1 MLWFPG
7 QANALHP
14 MATVD
19 HSLAMVDLA
28 GGPQNMCEKMNKAFS
43 DGNLQWT
50 LELADHLIISKN
62 CVSVARVCNL
72 LFFKNPYIPS
82 IHFDIG
88 HQMQGFK
95 TYG

>member
-1 MLWFPG
+1 MLWFSG
-7 QANALHP
+7 QATALHP

-50 LELADHLIISKN
+50 LELADHLILSKN
-62 CVSVARVCNL
+62 CVSVAKV
-72 LFFKNPYIPS
+72 
-82 IHFDIG
+82 
-88 HQMQGFK
+88 
-95 TYG
+95 